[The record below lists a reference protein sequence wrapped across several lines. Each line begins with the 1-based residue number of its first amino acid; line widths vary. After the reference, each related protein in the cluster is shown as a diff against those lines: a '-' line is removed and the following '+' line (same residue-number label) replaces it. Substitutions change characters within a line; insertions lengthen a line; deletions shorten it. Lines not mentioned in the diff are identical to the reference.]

1 MLRVIDISDAQAGLD
16 LSTIANQFDAVMIK
30 ATGGN
35 GYVNPYC
42 DGWVQQAIA
51 LGKKW
56 GVYHYFSDGYNDGD
70 PVAEANWFVDN
81 ILGYIGKGVICVD
94 WERGGNPFV
103 NDPNKARQFTQQV
116 KARTGL
122 NPGDY
127 MSESLVTSMD
137 WSGSIADGNWLWCAD
152 YVEDNTPIINFNMD
166 PNRDPNPQWD
176 GQVNDVMWQFT
187 STGRLDGYGGNLD
200 CSFFYGT
207 VASWDAYAGVHTAQ
221 PIGLTPA
228 QPEQPSTPASVDPPV
243 IPDPTPPTEPTPVQ
257 DPGTVITPTPDPT
270 PVESDPQPVQTPVTT
285 TPPNATTKVIVPEP
299 TYFKVWELFV
309 AILKKLFG
317 RK

>member
-1 MLRVIDISDAQAGLD
+1 MLRVIDLSDAQAGLD
-16 LSTIANQFDAVMIK
+16 LNSIAGQFDAAMIK

-42 DGWVQQAIA
+42 DQWVQQCIA
-51 LGKKW
+51 LGKKF

-70 PVAEANWFVDN
+70 PIAEANWFVDN
-81 ILGYIGKGVICVD
+81 TLGYIGKGVFCMD

-103 NDPNKARQFTQQV
+103 NDTNMARQFTQQV
-116 KARTGL
+116 KARIGI

-127 MSESLVTSMD
+127 MSLSLVTGMD

-152 YVEDNTPIINFNMD
+152 YVEDNTPIANFGMD
-166 PNRDPNPQWD
+166 SNRDPNPHWD

-207 VASWDAYAGVHTAQ
+207 AASWDAYAGTHTA
-221 PIGLTPA
+221 PPA
-228 QPEQPSTPASVDPPV
+228 PDPSTTTTTTLAPE
-243 IPDPTPPTEPTPVQ
+243 PDTTTTTTEAPTPP
-257 DPGTVITPTPDPT
+257 DPDPDT
-270 PVESDPQPVQTPVTT
+270 TTTTTEVPQPDPSTT
-285 TPPNATTKVIVPEP
+285 TSTTVGIPINPPTSKTWFARLVG
-299 TYFKVWELFV
+299 LLL
-309 AILKKLFG
+309 ALLKKLG
-317 RK
+317 GKK